1 LLTNA
6 EFLDALWS
14 SPTFWHD
21 TVLWACLALAATLV
35 ALGILLYLRPRLSLR
50 ELLRDTRGAA
60 AAVDFVL
67 TIPIFLAVISF
78 VIQFALLA
86 HASLIVHY
94 AAYSAARSARVW
106 FWDRDTAFFGAFLDE
121 DIVRSSLVA
130 QIWFS
135 DTAEIERRVE
145 LAGRFPLIA
154 ISPSKQIAGG
164 HPPLDPG
171 LQAHLD
177 EVAAIEIDNQTLRTS
192 AYRQKARYAYDP
204 RMSTVTYA
212 APLIPEL
219 SEGATGLF
227 ESIKDVQEQFKPGDA
242 WPVYADVS
250 YMFYLVVP
258 LGGPIFGTWQPDGY
272 YARQMYAEVK
282 LL

>member
-1 LLTNA
+1 MVTDA

-14 SPTFWHD
+14 SPTFWRD
-21 TVLWACLALAATLV
+21 TVLWSALTLV
-35 ALGILLYLRPRLSLR
+35 AAVVAAGILLRLRPRLSLR
-50 ELLRDTRGAA
+50 DLGRDTRGAA

-67 TIPIFLAVISF
+67 TIPVFLAVLSF
-78 VIQFALLA
+78 LIQFALLA
-86 HASLIVHY
+86 HASLVVHY

-106 FWDRDTAFFGAFLDE
+106 FWDRDTAFLEA
-121 DIVRSSLVA
+121 IHPSIRSSVA
-130 QIWFS
+130 AQFWFS
-135 DTAEIERRVE
+135 DQAEIERRVE

-154 ISPSKQIAGG
+154 ISPSKPVAG
-164 HPPLDPG
+164 HPPLDTG
-171 LQAHLD
+171 LQAYLD
-177 EVAAIEIDNQTLRTS
+177 EVAAVEDDNRSLRQA

-204 RMSTVTYA
+204 RMSQVTYA

-219 SEGATGLF
+219 AEGAAGLF
-227 ESIKDVQEQFKPGDA
+227 ETAKDAQELLKNGDA

-258 LGGPIFGTWQPDGY
+258 LGGPVFGSWQPDGY
-272 YARQMYAEVK
+272 YARRMYAEVK